1 VSSLCI
7 AAAVA
12 STTALRWIARM
23 TDTAL
28 FERRPDLLDRR
39 RAFMVLSNHVSGG
52 MRRSIVATKDA
63 DLRIP

>member
-28 FERRPDLLDRR
+28 FERRPDLLDQR
-39 RAFMVLSNHVSGG
+39 RAFMVLSNRASGG
-52 MRRSIVATKDA
+52 MRRSVVATRDA